1 MMMDG
6 NAEICCA
13 GGALGMEESNRIV
26 RSWSGNCVRLSL
38 LLRRLVDAAQ
48 RWLLLVSVGHVGNSF
63 AADRNMMI
71 YSTNVDNYS
80 EGFKLFLSQTNN
92 KPSSRH

>member
-13 GGALGMEESNRIV
+13 GGALGMEESNRID

-38 LLRRLVDAAQ
+38 LLRRLVETTQ
-48 RWLLLVSVGHVGNSF
+48 RWLLLVSVLHVGNNF

-71 YSTNVDNYS
+71 IEYCS
-80 EGFKLFLSQTNN
+80 K
-92 KPSSRH
+92 

>member
-26 RSWSGNCVRLSL
+26 RSSSGNCVRLSL
-38 LLRRLVDAAQ
+38 LLRRLVETTQ
-48 RWLLLVSVGHVGNSF
+48 RWLLLVSVLHVGNNF

-71 YSTNVDNYS
+71 MLY
-80 EGFKLFLSQTNN
+80 
-92 KPSSRH
+92 